1 MAKMM
6 ETAKNYRSPTNLV
19 KCKTAKFVLD
29 KHTYWRE
36 GIPLGLRV
44 PEPVDVPTIL
54 AVGGGKGGVGKSII
68 SANLSTLL
76 VAQGFKVLVVDL
88 DLGCSNLH
96 TQFGLPPAKKTL
108 VDYLVRKNCTFFES
122 ITQGPNNNLGILAGG
137 GEEDWNKYINA
148 DSHLLRTLWQE
159 ILYSRINYRY
169 DIVVL
174 DLGAGT
180 YKHTMDSYSLAHLG
194 LLTALPE
201 PTSIEN
207 AYVFLKMYLWK
218 IVENVAL
225 RMDANDIG
233 VVVQKKLGEV
243 RPGALDEGYLKC
255 LTDLKPFY
263 PEFISNVAKALAG
276 RLLGIVMN
284 QARDQS
290 DSDIGKSMEHICA
303 RYFGFQTYYMG
314 CLNYDESVIQ
324 AVRSRNL
331 LVSQYPVSLIAKR
344 LEQLVHRVLYL
355 LGHERFVHGNK
366 S

>member
-1 MAKMM
+1 MTRPM
-6 ETAKNYRSPTNLV
+6 ETAKNYRNPTNLV
-19 KCKTAKFVLD
+19 KSKTARFVLD
-29 KHTYWRE
+29 KHHYWRE
-36 GIPLGLRV
+36 GLPLGLRV
-44 PEPVDVPTIL
+44 PEPVDVPSII

-68 SANLSTLL
+68 SANFSSLL
-76 VAQGFKVLVVDL
+76 VAQGYKVLVVDL

-96 TQFGLPPAKKTL
+96 TQFGLPPAQKTL

-122 ITQGPNNNLGILAGG
+122 ISTGPTSNLSILAGG

-148 DSHLLRTLWQE
+148 DTHLLRTLWQE
-159 ILYSRINYRY
+159 ILYCKINYRY

-218 IVENVAL
+218 VVENIAL
-225 RMDANDIG
+225 RMDAADIALE
-233 VVVQKKLGEV
+233 VHKRLGAV
-243 RPGALDEGYLKC
+243 RPGALEDGYLKC
-255 LTDLKPFY
+255 LQDLKPLY

-290 DSDIGKSMEHICA
+290 DWDIGKSMEHICS
-303 RYFGFQTYYMG
+303 RYFGFQTYYLG
-314 CLNYDESVIQ
+314 CLNYDESVIKS
-324 AVRSRNL
+324 VRNRNL
-331 LVSQYPVSLIAKR
+331 LISQFPVSLIAKR
-344 LEQLVHRVLYL
+344 LDQLVHRVLYL
-355 LGHERFVHGNK
+355 LGHERMVHGNK